1 MTQKK
6 NKNKVLVGIL
16 ELHVDGYGFVVPEKK
31 KKELD
36 VFVPPSQLCG
46 AMDGDRVEVEV
57 TGTKG
62 KRRSEGRILNVLERS
77 KLKVVG
83 TYEHSHRGPVVVCR
97 GRRRPL
103 ILKVEKDRTGQVEFG
118 QTVLALITQY
128 PDNQQSLKG
137 DVLEILGA
145 RGEMATEIQV
155 TIAEKNIRTA
165 FPEIVIQEAE
175 ALQKEIPKSEFEK
188 RVDLRKLPLITI
200 DGENAKDFDDAVYV
214 QKTEKGFRLFV
225 AIADVSYY
233 VVPHTKLDQEAYI
246 RATSVYFPDRCIP
259 MLPEALSNDLCSLR
273 PHEDRPTFVA
283 EIDFDQRGKKISSK
297 FYKAIICSA
306 ARLTYTQVKRMML
319 DLDISL
325 RKQYDFLIDSLED
338 AFELFELL
346 RGRRMARGSIDFDL
360 PEPEIIVDVEEGV
373 ATAILK
379 RPRNKA
385 HMLIEEFMLAANEA
399 VASFFAEHKD
409 DPAIYRIHETP
420 DLEKITD
427 FVLLAQ
433 SLGHALPPAS
443 KVRAKDLAKTVD
455 QAKGKKYE
463 RLINTV
469 LLRSL
474 KQAIYSSQNL
484 GHFGLASKC
493 YTHFTSPIRRYP
505 DLIVHRVLSA
515 LLDKKRKIEP
525 YSEEKISEMASHCS
539 RMERVAMK
547 AEWDVR
553 DLHVALFMK
562 DKIGEE
568 FKGVISSVTRFG
580 FFVELLDFF
589 VEGLVHL
596 NTLEQDDY
604 EFDEKRHELHGKL
617 LRKKFKIGDEVTV
630 QVVKVGIEQRKVDFC
645 LKS

>member
-1 MTQKK
+1 MA
-6 NKNKVLVGIL
+6 NKNKTKNRTLVGIV
-16 ELHVDGYGFVVPEKK
+16 ELHVDGYGFVVPDK
-31 KKELD
+31 KKEKD
-36 VFVPPSQLCG
+36 VFVPPSQLAG
-46 AMDGDRVEVEV
+46 AMDGDRVEAEV
-57 TGTKG
+57 TGQKG
-62 KRRSEGRILNVLERS
+62 KRRSEGRILKVLERS
-77 KLKVVG
+77 KIKIVG
-83 TYEHSHRGPVVVCR
+83 TYEESHRGPVVVCR

-103 ILKVEKDRTGQVEFG
+103 ILRVENDKTGGVKFG
-118 QTVLALITQY
+118 QTVLAIITQY
-128 PDNQQSLKG
+128 PDKQQSLKG
-137 DVLEILGA
+137 DVLEILGD

-155 TIAEKNIRTA
+155 TIAEKNIRTE
-165 FPEIVIQEAE
+165 FPETVIQESE
-175 ALQKEIPKSEFEK
+175 QLSKEIPKSEYSK

-200 DGENAKDFDDAVYV
+200 DGENAKDFDDAIYV
-214 QKTEKGFRLFV
+214 QKTDKGFRLYV

-233 VVPHTKLDQEAYI
+233 VTPHSKLDQEAYI

-273 PHEDRPTFVA
+273 PYEDRPTFVA
-283 EIDFDQRGKKISSK
+283 EIEFDRKGKKLSSK

-306 ARLTYTQVKRMML
+306 ARLTYTQVKQMML
-319 DLDISL
+319 DLDVAL
-325 RKQYDFLIDSLED
+325 RKQNQFLIHSLED

-399 VASFFAEHKD
+399 VATFFAEQDH
-409 DPAIYRIHETP
+409 PGIYRIHETP

-433 SLGHALPPAS
+433 SLGHALPPPT
-443 KVRAKDLAKTVD
+443 KVKAKDLAKVVD
-455 QAKGKKYE
+455 EAKGKKYE

-474 KQAIYSSQNL
+474 KQAVYSSQNL

-505 DLIVHRVLSA
+505 DLIVHRILSA
-515 LLDKKRKIEP
+515 LLDKKKTFP
-525 YSEEKISEMASHCS
+525 YTEEKIAEMASHCS

-604 EFDEKRHELHGKL
+604 EFDEKRHELRGRALNK
-617 LRKKFKIGDEVTV
+617 RFKIGDAVAV